1 MGEEIERLLVE
12 DPPLHKESWHQMKG
26 WYRAAFERTPKP
38 AQVTLYW
45 ITAERVDL
53 YQHVPP
59 PGENIPKSVEPFQVE
74 NSVPTEDE
82 IEWDVKCLRNH
93 CSWGPS
99 GMRAEHLHGWL
110 AEAQKEEA
118 AAEKAAAAEGT
129 VEVIG

>member
-59 PGENIPKSVEPFQVE
+59 PGENIPVSVEPFQVE
-74 NSVPTEDE
+74 DLLPMEDK
-82 IEWDVKCLRNH
+82 I
-93 CSWGPS
+93 
-99 GMRAEHLHGWL
+99 
-110 AEAQKEEA
+110 
-118 AAEKAAAAEGT
+118 
-129 VEVIG
+129 